1 MAQEK
6 GGVTVYSVLEQE
18 KTPLRDGRGATV
30 FRRLYLCDSEED
42 LPSLPVTDAPGSGV
56 LVADGGAF
64 YLLDH
69 RSIWRR
75 ADAAASMGGC
85 LWRS

>member
-18 KTPLRDGRGATV
+18 KTPLRDGRGTTV
-30 FRRLYLCDSEED
+30 FRRLYLCDTEQD
-42 LPSLPVTDAPGSGV
+42 IPALPVTDAPGSGA
-56 LVADGGAF
+56 LVADGGSF

-69 RSIWRR
+69 TATWKR
-75 ADAAASMGGC
+75 ADAAAGMGGS
-85 LWRS
+85 LWKS